1 MLKNQLPSNHMIRI
15 INWSNGNIITT
26 ESEIIEALKDIT
38 INHNTDYSYN
48 NSMAQKTIKYF
59 NIKL

>member
-1 MLKNQLPSNHMIRI
+1 MIRI